1 MRHKST
7 RRDRRI
13 SNLFDRLEPRQ
24 MLANFQQT
32 ITDSDGDVFTIF
44 ANNFTTD
51 PFPSPIVITSA
62 ADRVLTVSGSTA
74 TSDIS
79 ISRTTQV
86 GNGTLNLH
94 SVTVDGDIDELVLDG
109 FINVDDFG
117 AAGDPG
123 VAINGRA
130 RVVTINGTLRAN
142 LNISATGLNNR
153 TTLLINTLEGGANN
167 VNRGLLGVG
176 TTIETGGIFESVFI
190 GAGNLFDLR
199 ARRFGSVVVEDA
211 LPVLNFRGPPPFEVG
226 LVFTIQSFDS
236 GAPYGVKTV
245 RLNCPVE
252 DGLIFS
258 PSPIQSVLYL
268 RVTENPDI
276 PGRGTINLG
285 SLDIRAV
292 GRVDSVRTTDG
303 TMNGSLRASSFGSIQ
318 AENGLI
324 GLIAGPDAPTRG
336 GPIIDT
342 FSIGSLRGQFA
353 DDLTVDCTTGIS
365 QIQFGVL
372 DDVTINA
379 GWIGSIFVTG
389 IDGFSVVGTQINL
402 AAETGQ
408 RSRAL
413 DTATFGRRMT
423 NSSISIPQN
432 NAGTVSITGGLETTN
447 IFIGVATPANLF
459 AGDPFGGATF
469 TMTRLNMY
477 QTPGQS
483 VAGGG
488 WISGNIA
495 APSISTVFSRVLID
509 TANGGT
515 TFGLVFNSTTSMS
528 FRRPD
533 NGTIFTNTGSGFIVG
548 DFQLRNI

>member
-1 MRHKST
+1 MRYLSS

-13 SNLFDRLEPRQ
+13 SNLLDRLEPRQ
-24 MLANFQQT
+24 MLANFEQT

-51 PFPSPIVITSA
+51 PFPSPIVITNPAS
-62 ADRVLTVSGSTA
+62 RVLTVNGSTA

-79 ISRTTQV
+79 IARTSQV
-86 GNGTLNLH
+86 GDGTLNLH
-94 SVTVDGDIDELVLDG
+94 SVTVNGDIDELLLDG
-109 FINVDDFG
+109 FINVDDSG

-123 VAINGRA
+123 VDINGRA
-130 RVVTINGTLRAN
+130 RVVSINGTLGAN
-142 LNISATGLNNR
+142 LSISATGLNNR
-153 TTLLINTLEGGANN
+153 TTLFINTLEGGGNN
-167 VNRGLLGVG
+167 LNRGLLGVG

-211 LPVLNFRGPPPFEVG
+211 LPILIFRGPPPFEVG
-226 LVFTIQSFDS
+226 LVFTLQSFDS

-245 RLNCPVE
+245 RLDCPVE
-252 DGLIFS
+252 DGLIDS
-258 PSPIQSVLYL
+258 ASPIQSVVYE
-268 RVTENPDI
+268 RVTENLGVPARGAI
-276 PGRGTINLG
+276 NFGRF
-285 SLDIRAV
+285 DIRAV

-303 TMNGSLRASSFGSIQ
+303 TMNGSLRASSFGFIQ
-318 AENGLI
+318 AENGLL
-324 GLIAGPDAPTRG
+324 GLIAGPDALTRG
-336 GPIIDT
+336 GPSTDT

-353 DDLTVDCTTGIS
+353 DDLVVECTTGIS

-372 DDVTINA
+372 DDVAINS
-379 GWIGSIFVTG
+379 GWIGSMVVTG
-389 IDGFSVVGTQINL
+389 SGGVSATGLQINL
-402 AAETGQ
+402 DATQAA

-413 DTATFGRRMT
+413 DTATFGSRVT
-423 NSSISIPQN
+423 NSGITVPQN
-432 NAGTVSITGGLETTN
+432 NVGTVSITGGLVNTN
-447 IFIGVATPANLF
+447 IFVGVATPGNLF
-459 AGDPFGGATF
+459 SGDPFGGANF
-469 TMTRLNMY
+469 TMTRMNLY
-477 QTPGQS
+477 QAPGQN
-483 VAGGG
+483 VANGG
-488 WISGNIA
+488 WISGSIA

-509 TANGGT
+509 TTNGGT